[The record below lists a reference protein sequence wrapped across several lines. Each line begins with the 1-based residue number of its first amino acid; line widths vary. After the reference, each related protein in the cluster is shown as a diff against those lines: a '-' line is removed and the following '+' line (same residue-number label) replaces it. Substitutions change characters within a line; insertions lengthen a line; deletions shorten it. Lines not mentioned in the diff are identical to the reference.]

1 MLLDPQFFTLAK
13 AVHMI
18 TVTLTI
24 AGFIVRSTWMLRN
37 SPLLNARAT
46 KIFPHVNDTL
56 LLLSALWTAAIL
68 GQYPFVDAWLTA
80 KVAGLI
86 VYILAG
92 AVALTY
98 GRTRKTRIAALALA
112 LLSFAYVVGVAVT
125 KNPLLF

>member
-13 AVHMI
+13 AIHMI

-24 AGFIVRSTWMLRN
+24 AGFVVRSIWMLQA
-37 SPLLNARAT
+37 SALLHTRAT
-46 KIFPHVNDTL
+46 KIFPHVNDTVL
-56 LLLSALWTAAIL
+56 LSSALWTAAIL

-98 GRTRKTRIAALALA
+98 GRTRKIRIAALVLA

-125 KNPLLF
+125 KKPLLF